1 MKTIAVV
8 GAGSW
13 GTALAIHLA
22 RTGHDV
28 RLWVREPELVGVM
41 RDERVNRDYLPE
53 VPLPD
58 ALWPSNDLAEV
69 VAGAGLVLTAVPS
82 HGTRAVMKTMA
93 PLLAPAAVV
102 VSATKGLEE
111 ATLLRMSQ
119 VIGHELG
126 GEHPVVVLS
135 GPSFALEVARELPT
149 AVAVASS
156 SADAASLVQQEFR
169 GRAFRLYA
177 TDDVVG
183 VELGGALKNV
193 MAIAAGTVEALDLG
207 HNALA
212 ALITRGLAEM
222 SRLAFA
228 LGARRDTLAG
238 LSGLGDL
245 VLTCTGALSR
255 NRQVGLELGQGR
267 TLEEILLGRRTVA
280 EGVRTTRAALALG
293 AQHGVELP
301 ITEKMDEIM
310 AGRTDARTA
319 VEELMLRRQRLES
332 ERG

>member
-28 RLWVREPELVGVM
+28 RIWVREPELVGVM

-58 ALWPSNDLAEV
+58 ALWPSHDLAEA

-183 VELGGALKNV
+183 VELG
-193 MAIAAGTVEALDLG
+193 VE
-207 HNALA
+207 
-212 ALITRGLAEM
+212 
-222 SRLAFA
+222 
-228 LGARRDTLAG
+228 
-238 LSGLGDL
+238 
-245 VLTCTGALSR
+245 VK
-255 NRQVGLELGQGR
+255 V
-267 TLEEILLGRRTVA
+267 
-280 EGVRTTRAALALG
+280 
-293 AQHGVELP
+293 GVEVGVGGVGS
-301 ITEKMDEIM
+301 TM
-310 AGRTDARTA
+310 AA
-319 VEELMLRRQRLES
+319 
-332 ERG
+332 